1 LSTIRG
7 ADNIVVMDRG
17 RVMDQG
23 SHEEL
28 LDRGGIY
35 ADLYRLQFHDGK
47 TLVDVHQSEAINRHL
62 DAAPSTR
69 PSILLRMKQRLFG

>member
-1 LSTIRG
+1 
-7 ADNIVVMDRG
+7 MDRG

-35 ADLYRLQFHDGK
+35 ADLYRLQFRDGK
-47 TLVDVHQSEAINRHL
+47 TLVDVQQSKAINGQL
-62 DAAPSTR
+62 DAAPSNR
-69 PSILLRMKQRLFG
+69 PSLLRRITLRLFG